1 MFKIMKFVL
10 SIDQGTTGTRA
21 MVFNKHGEELA
32 KDYVEHEQ
40 FYPKPGW
47 VEHHPSEIWEKTKIV
62 MRNALDKAKITS
74 ESICSIGIT
83 NQRET
88 VVAWNTSTGL
98 PLHKAI
104 VWQCRRTA
112 DTCSQLKEEGFS
124 ALFTNTTGL
133 VLDPYFSG
141 TKIKWLLDNSSKV
154 QDALKFG
161 NLAVGTI
168 DSWLI
173 WNLTGKNLT
182 DYSNASRTLLFDIHK
197 GLWSEEILEVLDI
210 PLHIL
215 PEVRPSSDKEIYGY
229 SKDGLFESSIPITGV
244 AGDQQAALFGQTCFK
259 AGSIKNTYGT
269 GNFMLLNTGSK
280 PVKSDSGLL
289 TTIAWKI
296 DSDIQY
302 ALEGSVFITGA
313 VIQWLEEGIGILE
326 NKSDLENIMNELTN
340 TDGVFFVPAFVGL
353 GAPHWDACARGMII
367 GLTRGTT
374 RDHLIRAAMESI
386 CYQSEDIFELMK
398 KDSGLSIDI
407 LRVDGGVT
415 NNSQLLQFQSNIS
428 DVTIQKPVVNETTAL
443 GAAYLAGLAVD
454 YWTSL
459 DDISQKFQVEKE
471 FHPNMNQ
478 DERSLLIQTWKKALE
493 RSMNWCEV

>member
-21 MVFNKHGEELA
+21 MIFNKRGEGIA

-47 VEHHPSEIWEKTKIV
+47 IEHHPTEIWEKTKIV

-74 ESICSIGIT
+74 EEICSIGIA

-88 VVAWNTSTGL
+88 VVAWNTNTGL

-112 DTCSQLKEEGFS
+112 DMCSQLKEEGFS

-197 GLWSEEILEVLDI
+197 GLWSEELLEVLDI

-215 PEVRPSSDKEIYGY
+215 PEVKLSSDKEIYGHT
-229 SKDGLFESSIPITGV
+229 KDGIFESSIPIAGV

-313 VIQWLEEGIGILE
+313 VIQWLEEGIRILE
-326 NKSDLENIMNELTN
+326 NKLDLERIMNELPN
-340 TDGVFFVPAFVGL
+340 TEGVFFVPAFVGL
-353 GAPHWDACARGMII
+353 GAPHWDAYARGMII

-374 RDHLIRAAMESI
+374 RDHIIRAAMESI

-398 KDSGLSIDI
+398 KDSGLSIDV
-407 LRVDGGVT
+407 LKVDGGVT

-428 DVTIQKPVVNETTAL
+428 NVTVQKSVINETTAL

-459 DDISQKFQVEKE
+459 DDISQNFQVEKE
-471 FHPNMNQ
+471 FLPNMNQ
-478 DERSLLIQTWKKALE
+478 SERDLLLQTWKKALE
-493 RSMNWCEV
+493 RSMNWSEV

>member
-1 MFKIMKFVL
+1 MKFVL

-326 NKSDLENIMNELTN
+326 NKSDLERIMNELTN

-459 DDISQKFQVEKE
+459 DDISQNFQVEKE

>member
-1 MFKIMKFVL
+1 MFKIMRFVL

-21 MVFNKHGEELA
+21 MIFNKRGEEIA

-40 FYPKPGW
+40 FFPKLGW
-47 VEHHPSEIWEKTKIV
+47 VEHHPTEIWEKTKVV

-74 ESICSIGIT
+74 EAICSIGIA

-88 VVAWNTSTGL
+88 VVAWNTNTGL

-112 DTCSQLKEEGFS
+112 DMCSQLKEEGFS

-141 TKIKWLLDNSSKV
+141 TKIKWLLVNSSKV
-154 QDALKFG
+154 QDALKSG

-173 WNLTGKNLT
+173 WNLTGENLT

-197 GLWSEEILEVLDI
+197 GLWSEELLEILDI

-229 SKDGLFESSIPITGV
+229 TKDGIFGSSIPIAGV

-296 DSDIQY
+296 DSDTQY

-313 VIQWLEEGIGILE
+313 VIQWLEEGIRILE
-326 NKSDLENIMNELTN
+326 NKSDLERIMNELTN

-353 GAPHWDACARGMII
+353 GAPHWDAYARGMII

-374 RDHLIRAAMESI
+374 RDHIIRAAMESI

-428 DVTIQKPVVNETTAL
+428 NVTVQKPVIHETTAL

-459 DDISQKFQVEKE
+459 DDINQNFQVEKE
-471 FHPNMNQ
+471 FLPNMNQ
-478 DERSLLIQTWKKALE
+478 SERNSLLQTWKKALE
-493 RSMNWCEV
+493 RSMNWREV

>member
-1 MFKIMKFVL
+1 MMKFVL

-326 NKSDLENIMNELTN
+326 NKSDLERIMNELTN

-459 DDISQKFQVEKE
+459 DDISQNFQVEKE

>member
-112 DTCSQLKEEGFS
+112 DMCSQLKEEGFS

-197 GLWSEEILEVLDI
+197 GLWSEELLEVLDI

-215 PEVRPSSDKEIYGY
+215 PEVRPSSDKEIYGHT
-229 SKDGLFESSIPITGV
+229 KDGIFESSIPIAGV

-326 NKSDLENIMNELTN
+326 NKSDLERIMNELTN

-459 DDISQKFQVEKE
+459 DDISQNFQVEKE

>member
-326 NKSDLENIMNELTN
+326 NKSDLERIMNELTN

-459 DDISQKFQVEKE
+459 DDISQNFQVEKE